1 MPMETP
7 MESYHLH
14 VGQCHWYWKLFV
26 CARQMTFFPKLWKW
40 IKKIPAAAAVVGR
53 RTWEHIH
60 TIITL
65 PLQNKNT
72 SNTCIITLTQRGTF
86 PVRDVWVTTYL
97 LGYDTDVVLFIFN
110 DYGFLAVDLP
120 LVLFQARDCMC
131 LWTAANRH
139 GNPTPCERSSP
150 QLLCFTLSQNTIIHF
165 IKHSNVRL
173 I

>member
-1 MPMETP
+1 MWCLRKTP

-14 VGQCHWYWKLFV
+14 ADQCHWYRKLFA

-40 IKKIPAAAAVVGR
+40 MKKIPAAAAVVGQ

-72 SNTCIITLTQRGTF
+72 PNTCIITPTQRGTF
-86 PVRDVWVTTYL
+86 PVRDGCVTTYL
-97 LGYDTDVVLFIFN
+97 SGYDTDGVLLIFN

-139 GNPTPCERSSP
+139 GNPTPCVRSSP
-150 QLLCFTLSQNTIIHF
+150 QLLCFTLSKYNYIF
-165 IKHSNVRL
+165 N
-173 I
+173 